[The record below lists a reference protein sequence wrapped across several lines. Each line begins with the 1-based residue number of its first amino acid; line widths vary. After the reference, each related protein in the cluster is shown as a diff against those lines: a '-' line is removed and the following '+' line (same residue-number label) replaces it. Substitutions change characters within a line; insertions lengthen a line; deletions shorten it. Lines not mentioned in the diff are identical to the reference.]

1 MAQIVVVHGIG
12 QQLEGPETQ
21 ALQWRAPLVDGV
33 RLSGGPAVNQAD
45 VLVAFYGDLFRAS
58 VTKGAVTKARAIEW
72 TVGDVEDEFEREL
85 LVDWAEEAATLEDGN
100 VPPKGGTPR
109 TAQWGLA
116 VLSRSRFFAGLAD
129 HVVIGSLKQ
138 VRRYFTDAG
147 IRAAIRARVEEAIA
161 PDTSVIVGHS
171 LGSVVAYEALV
182 ANPDWPVR
190 ALVTLGSPLGIRRL
204 VFDRL
209 EPPPEDGRGKWP
221 EGIGTWRNLSDKGDV
236 VALAKRLAPLFD
248 DRIEDISVNNEAR
261 AHDVSP
267 YLTAKET
274 GAAIAAALRE

>member
-1 MAQIVVVHGIG
+1 MARIVAVHGIG

-21 ALQWRAPLVDGV
+21 ALHWRAPLVDGV
-33 RLSGGPAVNQAD
+33 RLSGRPAVDQAD
-45 VLVAFYGDLFRAS
+45 VVVAFYGDLFRAPG
-58 VTKGAVTKARAIEW
+58 TKGARAIEW
-72 TVGDVEDEFEREL
+72 TVGDVDDDFEREL
-85 LVDWAEEAATLEDGN
+85 LADWAQEAATLEDGG
-100 VPPKGGTPR
+100 VPPKGGTPQ
-109 TAQWGLA
+109 AVQWGLA

-129 HVVIGSLKQ
+129 HVVIWNLKQ

-147 IRAAIRARVEEAIA
+147 VRSAVRARVEEAIA
-161 PDTSVIVGHS
+161 PDTRVIVGHS

-182 ANPDWPVR
+182 AHPDWPVR

-209 EPPPEDGRGKWP
+209 EPPPEDGRGRWP
-221 EGIGTWRNLSDKGDV
+221 EGIGRWTNVSDKGDV

-248 DRIEDISVNNEAR
+248 DRIEDISVDNEAR

-274 GAAIAAALRE
+274 GAAIAAALDA